1 MLEAMARIAPSQPN
15 DAMARIASRRNKAS
29 QVNAL
34 PKAKSQAKDKRAKDS
49 SLLHVLGRSAKTDES
64 GRSFAVLST
73 QVSAVGLRL
82 RLVVPRPMPAAVASR
97 CCGRRFQQ
105 LECA

>member
-1 MLEAMARIAPSQPN
+1 VWGKSKVK
-15 DAMARIASRRNKAS
+15 SS
-29 QVNAL
+29 QVNNL

-73 QVSAVGLRL
+73 QIYAALEASRG
-82 RLVVPRPMPAAVASR
+82 AVAA
-97 CCGRRFQQ
+97 GG
-105 LECA
+105 